1 MKRLLI
7 VLALILLVACGP
19 ASKTPMALQN
29 GIEISDVSIRLLDG
43 SMPAVGYLTI
53 KNTGSIND
61 RLIGLTC
68 DAAQQLMLH
77 QSSVDANG
85 VASMKMV
92 VAIDVPAG
100 QQVNLEPGG
109 YHIMLAALHDDFKAG
124 NIITLTLQFE
134 QAGAVSV
141 PVQVTK
147 Q

>member
-1 MKRLLI
+1 M
-7 VLALILLVACGP
+7 ILLVACGP
-19 ASKTPMALQN
+19 ANKTPVASQN

-43 SMPAVGYLTI
+43 SMPAAGYLTI
-53 KNTGSIND
+53 KNTGGIND
-61 RLIGLTC
+61 RLIGVTC

-109 YHIMLAALHDDFKAG
+109 YHIMLAALHDGFKAG
-124 NIITLTLQFE
+124 SIVTLTLQFE
-134 QAGAVSV
+134 HAGAVSV
-141 PVQVTK
+141 PVQVTT

>member
-1 MKRLLI
+1 MKRLLL
-7 VLALILLVACGP
+7 VFAMILLVACGP
-19 ASKTPMALQN
+19 ANETPVASQN

-43 SMPAVGYLTI
+43 SMPAAGYLTI

-61 RLIGLTC
+61 RLIGVTC

-92 VAIDVPAG
+92 VVIDVPAG
-100 QQVNLEPGG
+100 QQVNLEQGG

-124 NIITLTLQFE
+124 SIVTLTLQFE